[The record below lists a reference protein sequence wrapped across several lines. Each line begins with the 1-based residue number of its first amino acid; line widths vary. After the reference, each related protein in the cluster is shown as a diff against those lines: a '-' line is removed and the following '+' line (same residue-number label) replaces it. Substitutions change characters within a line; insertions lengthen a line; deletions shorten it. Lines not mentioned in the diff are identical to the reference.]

1 VFRGIT
7 VAAMLLV
14 NDPGS
19 WSHIYPLLRHAAW
32 HGWTPTDLIFPFFL
46 FIMGVTTHLSLA
58 ARRARGADD
67 RRLARDVLRRGLII
81 ILLGLLLSA
90 FPFFPPERISQMR
103 IPGVLQRIGVVYLV
117 TGFLVLRT
125 SLRAQ
130 IAVAVAILVGY
141 RLLLGLVPAPGVG
154 YPALAPADSTLA
166 AWVDRRVLDGHLWA
180 VTRTWDPEGLLP
192 TLPAI
197 ATCLL
202 GVLAGS
208 WITRPAPLS
217 QRLRGLLA
225 LGAAGLL
232 TGWLWSQAFPINKNL
247 WTSSYVVFT
256 AGMACAALAA
266 CMWIIEGRRAGWWT
280 RPFVVFGVN
289 PIVAFVGAEAIARLI
304 YSVISVRYQGE
315 MVPLQVALYRG
326 LGFEAWPS
334 PEAGSLAFAV
344 MVVLFWYGVLELLY
358 RRGVVIR
365 I

>member
-1 VFRGIT
+1 
-7 VAAMLLV
+7 
-14 NDPGS
+14 
-19 WSHIYPLLRHAAW
+19 
-32 HGWTPTDLIFPFFL
+32 
-46 FIMGVTTHLSLA
+46 
-58 ARRARGADD
+58 
-67 RRLARDVLRRGLII
+67 
-81 ILLGLLLSA
+81 
-90 FPFFPPERISQMR
+90 MR
-103 IPGVLQRIGVVYLV
+103 IPGVLQRIGAVYLV

-130 IAVAVAILVGY
+130 IAVAAAILVGY
-141 RLLLGLVPAPGVG
+141 WLLLDLVPAPGVG

-180 VTRTWDPEGLLP
+180 VTRTWDPEGLLS

-208 WITRPAPLS
+208 WITRPAPLRP
-217 QRLRGLLA
+217 RLRGLLA
-225 LGAAGLL
+225 LGAAGLV
-232 TGWLWSQAFPINKNL
+232 TGWLWGQTFPINKNL
-247 WTSSYVVFT
+247 WTSSYVVLT

-266 CMWIIEGRRAGWWT
+266 CMWVIEGRRAGWWT

-289 PIVAFVGAEAIARLI
+289 PIVAFVGAEAMARLI
-304 YSVISVRYQGE
+304 YSVIRVSYQGK
-315 MVPLQVALYRG
+315 MVPLQVVLYRM

-334 PEAGSLAFAV
+334 PEAGSLGFAV

-358 RRGVVIR
+358 RRGIVIR